1 MAQINAKMVQIA
13 AEVGDHYY
21 GKRTRET
28 REEIRWGASGSK
40 SLDKASGGFYDFEM
54 GAGGGVSWVIQQQ
67 EGPNVRVSE
76 VLESVFGLPR
86 EEHASVQP
94 FEFTTAIY
102 EYFDQ
107 YGIRQYQVK
116 RRERSDGSKR
126 FQQWRE
132 VDGELRSYP
141 GVMKDVTP
149 LPYNLPAIVAN
160 PRDTIIVVEG
170 EKCADAVAK
179 LGLLSTTNHGGA
191 GNWKPDL
198 NHWFTDR
205 TIVIIPDNDEAGQN
219 HANKVANELYPV
231 ARKVGIL
238 SLPDLGPKGD
248 IVDWIKAGGT
258 RDDLLALIKLL
269 QPIRGTVVVSDQTPP
284 DTFQL
289 LSLSELR
296 NMPPAEWLVE
306 GYLPRHGLA
315 ALYGPPGAGK
325 SFLALDMALC
335 VAYGKPF
342 NGRVVAHGPVIYIAG
357 EGVGGM
363 GKRIKA
369 WEAFN
374 GVHNGAPFY
383 LLPAAVKFREAAD
396 IVKLIDTAASMQQSP
411 VMIVVDTVARALLGG
426 DENSSTD
433 MGLFVDA
440 CDAIRKRFNCAL
452 LAVHHSGK
460 DVTRG
465 LRGSN
470 ALLGGIDTS
479 ILMNPLEGDDGQR
492 ISEIKIEK
500 QKDAEP
506 VADHKFRFESI
517 GLISDSSVVLVPHEE
532 EERDG
537 LSPTQR
543 DALSSLTKAIARAG
557 QDHILHS
564 AWAQQHGQDF
574 PDTPKSSRGSAR
586 QRLQARGLVEIA
598 DGKVWIGQKKA
609 ATQGI

>member
-1 MAQINAKMVQIA
+1 
-13 AEVGDHYY
+13 
-21 GKRTRET
+21 
-28 REEIRWGASGSK
+28 
-40 SLDKASGGFYDFEM
+40 
-54 GAGGGVSWVIQQQ
+54 
-67 EGPNVRVSE
+67 
-76 VLESVFGLPR
+76 
-86 EEHASVQP
+86 
-94 FEFTTAIY
+94 
-102 EYFDQ
+102 
-107 YGIRQYQVK
+107 
-116 RRERSDGSKR
+116 
-126 FQQWRE
+126 
-132 VDGELRSYP
+132 
-141 GVMKDVTP
+141 
-149 LPYNLPAIVAN
+149 
-160 PRDTIIVVEG
+160 
-170 EKCADAVAK
+170 
-179 LGLLSTTNHGGA
+179 
-191 GNWKPDL
+191 
-198 NHWFTDR
+198 
-205 TIVIIPDNDEAGQN
+205 
-219 HANKVANELYPV
+219 
-231 ARKVGIL
+231 
-238 SLPDLGPKGD
+238 
-248 IVDWIKAGGT
+248 
-258 RDDLLALIKLL
+258 
-269 QPIRGTVVVSDQTPP
+269 
-284 DTFQL
+284 
-289 LSLSELR
+289 
-296 NMPPAEWLVE
+296 
-306 GYLPRHGLA
+306 
-315 ALYGPPGAGK
+315 
-325 SFLALDMALC
+325 
-335 VAYGKPF
+335 
-342 NGRVVAHGPVIYIAG
+342 
-357 EGVGGM
+357 
-363 GKRIKA
+363 
-369 WEAFN
+369 
-374 GVHNGAPFY
+374 
-383 LLPAAVKFREAAD
+383 
-396 IVKLIDTAASMQQSP
+396 
-411 VMIVVDTVARALLGG
+411 VDTVARALLGG

-574 PDTPKSSRGSAR
+574 PDTPKSSRGSER